1 MTTITAILIEQGNG
15 LPRDGETVYDNDTET
30 LYRVLSTGAIFTGD
44 ARGNYVHA
52 QLEETGDDVTD
63 LTDAEFAEVSDALV
77 IDVRREEE
85 WTLTVHG
92 EGEHPETITGD
103 DRAATRAAAKLIAK
117 GDYDLGAGEE
127 VEIAYHLTSGDR
139 RIDGSVVVKG

>member
-1 MTTITAILIEQGNG
+1 MTTITAKIIEQGNG

-30 LYRVLSTGAIFTGD
+30 LYRVISAGAIFTGD

-117 GDYDLGAGEE
+117 GDYDLDAGEE
-127 VEIAYHLTSGDR
+127 VEITYHLTSEDR
-139 RIDGSVVVKG
+139 RIDGSVTITG